1 MADTTLT
8 VLSLSF
14 RFCRLT
20 LKVFVVR
27 SCLLFSVSV
36 PLSVSLSVSV
46 SLSLSLCVSLCVSVS
61 VSVSLSVSLSLSLSI
76 NRLLLLFSFSLT
88 NRHEAVTVDTV
99 Q

>member
-14 RFCRLT
+14 RFCCLT

-27 SCLLFSVSV
+27 SCLF
-36 PLSVSLSVSV
+36 SV
-46 SLSLSLCVSLCVSVS
+46 SLSLVCLSVS
-61 VSVSLSVSLSLSLSI
+61 ICLSLSVCLSVSHCVDQPVVVF
-76 NRLLLLFSFSLT
+76 LFFLT
-88 NRHEAVTVDTV
+88 KRHEAVSVDTV